1 MLNHTDSANLKLLA
15 FLPDAWVTLAASR
28 WRWEEAGER
37 LSPSLADSV
46 PFRLL
51 WKSIGETCPFSASC
65 FLGGIGDGRLLSI
78 WWPLPS
84 LYCEL
89 EQLEVSDTCPSPRQS
104 PVSTKGP
111 SSPPPLASHKGT
123 LGWRDYF
130 AECGGTGTTFP
141 KTGKAPRFFSPSL
154 HPAHHGAFCITTCL
168 SLFPILAK
176 LIPWPPPWSH
186 VPKYHQRSPQP
197 QDRTP

>member
-1 MLNHTDSANLKLLA
+1 MQEKG
-15 FLPDAWVTLAASR
+15 FLPPLLTLCPSDCCGNPSEKHALSLLPAS
-28 WRWEEAGER
+28 WGVLGMGGCLASDGPSPPSTVS
-37 LSPSLADSV
+37 LSSFD
-46 PFRLL
+46 
-51 WKSIGETCPFSASC
+51 
-65 FLGGIGDGRLLSI
+65 
-78 WWPLPS
+78 
-84 LYCEL
+84 
-89 EQLEVSDTCPSPRQS
+89 VSDTCPSPRQS

-123 LGWRDYF
+123 LGWRNSF

-141 KTGKAPRFFSPSL
+141 KTGKAPHFFSPSL
-154 HPAHHGAFCITTCL
+154 HPAHHGAFCIPTCL